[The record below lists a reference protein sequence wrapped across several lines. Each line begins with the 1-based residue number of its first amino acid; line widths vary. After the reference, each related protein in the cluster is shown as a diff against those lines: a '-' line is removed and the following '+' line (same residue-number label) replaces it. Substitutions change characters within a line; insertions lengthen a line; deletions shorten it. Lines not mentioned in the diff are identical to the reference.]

1 MPPDVGRFFAE
12 PVNLLG
18 EVAEVLKASQL
29 LVALHA
35 ARDFYPA
42 FLIWKRVRIELRSLF
57 QFQTGHVQQYLRYLK
72 DLVLRQRDVL
82 ERAKQELIAYK
93 ELQRCVRRFMAVP
106 FCVCTRY
113 MACLSS

>member
-1 MPPDVGRFFAE
+1 MH
-12 PVNLLG
+12 L
-18 EVAEVLKASQL
+18 
-29 LVALHA
+29 
-35 ARDFYPA
+35 
-42 FLIWKRVRIELRSLF
+42 

-93 ELQRCVRRFMAVP
+93 ELQRCVRRCMAAP

-113 MACLSS
+113 MACLKAHKHRIAFLRAVYPGNCS